1 MTIFKNLSVSLF
13 LVFGLYGCKENTS
26 KTVESTNQ
34 TTTKTPETLTYAEIS
49 IKENGSWE
57 GEKYIGGSFVNVSE
71 LKVPEKHT
79 DHSGFI
85 RYEGPGWEN
94 AQVGYR
100 LYLDWRNAIDI
111 FGKKVDT
118 MVLHQVGHPNSTSYH
133 DDAPWGLDILKAGKS
148 MGLGGFGRYVNGA
161 VAHFEDVGST
171 RVKIDNAKDR
181 STVMIDY
188 SQWTTAGESIDLTA
202 KINIFPGDRH
212 TLVELEPSS
221 KISGLS
227 TGIVRISDIPLLRKE
242 DEGGDW
248 GYIATYG
255 KQTLAGDED
264 RLGMALF
271 YNKDQV
277 ERILEGTD
285 DHLVVFKEVDNID
298 YYFLAAWEQEK
309 EGIKSEG
316 EFIADLDNKL
326 KLLDRDGQLR

>member
-1 MTIFKNLSVSLF
+1 MTTFKNFIVGLLLLS
-13 LVFGLYGCKENTS
+13 GLYACKENTS
-26 KTVESTNQ
+26 KTIEDSTQ
-34 TTTKTPETLTYAEIS
+34 STTKAPKSLTYAEIS
-49 IKENGSWE
+49 VKENGSWE
-57 GEKYIGGSFVNVSE
+57 DGKYNGGSFANVSE
-71 LKVPEKHT
+71 LIVPENHS

-118 MVLHQVGHPNSTSYH
+118 MVLHQVGHPNGTSYH

-148 MGLGGFGRYVNGA
+148 MGLGGFGRYLDGE
-161 VAHFEDVGST
+161 VAHFENVGST
-171 RVKIDNAKDR
+171 RVKIDNGRDR
-181 STVMIDY
+181 SMVQIDY
-188 SQWTTAGESIDLTA
+188 TQWTTAGESFDLTA
-202 KINIFPGDRH
+202 NISIFPGDRFS
-212 TLVELEPSS
+212 LVELKPSS

-227 TGIVRISDIPLLRKE
+227 TGIVKFADIPLERAE
-242 DEGGDW
+242 FDGGEW

-255 KQTLAGDED
+255 KQTLAGEDD

-277 ERILEGTD
+277 EQFIEGTD
-285 DHLVVFKEVDNID
+285 DHLVVFKELDHIE

-309 EGIKSEG
+309 GGIKSEI

-326 KLLDRDGQLR
+326 KMLDRDGKLR